1 MSGFNVDLHVL
12 DVHRRELQALI
23 SGLPDAK
30 ASGADNLWNFEA
42 WGVAG
47 QPFAALM
54 NNWTGD
60 ASEYVDAVK
69 EAGDVLVQRF
79 ADMCKTY
86 ADQEESAAEMFRKL
100 REGLDGGQP

>member
-1 MSGFNVDLHVL
+1 MSGFHVDLQIL

-23 SGLPDAK
+23 GGLPDAK
-30 ASGADNLWNFEA
+30 AAGADNLGNFEA

-54 NNWTGD
+54 SNWTGE

-69 EAGDVLVQRF
+69 EAGEVLIQRF
-79 ADMCKTY
+79 ADMCQTY
-86 ADQEESAAEMFRKL
+86 ADQEEATAQMFQKL
-100 REGLDGGQP
+100 REGLDGGEA